1 MTEPPAKPAE
11 PTAVPWPYYEV
22 TAIAVLAIEPHELTT
37 RAGIQFGDHYTDL
50 DNCKATALTLPSGRQ
65 VVLLKHRG
73 NPTPGVQLHG
83 DLAKD
88 QDEQL
93 AETVVFLGVP
103 EVEVTWRGAV
113 D

>member
-1 MTEPPAKPAE
+1 MT
-11 PTAVPWPYYEV
+11 T
-22 TAIAVLAIEPHELTT
+22 H
-37 RAGIQFGDHYTDL
+37 FDH
-50 DNCKATALTLPSGRQ
+50 CAALTLTRPSARQ
-65 VVLLKHRG
+65 VVLLRRRG

-83 DLAKD
+83 DLAED

-93 AETVVFLGVP
+93 AEAVAFLGVP